1 MLNNHVSH
9 VSNVIHENK
18 KYFDENIRCLSERE
32 VAWLQAYLT
41 KKIKVSFMSMGSTN
55 LHEELINQLARI
67 DNFKDVIYD
76 AILKMSYVLVPEAH
90 FFLLEGSL
98 RAQIFFLNVLISE
111 YGYNLENIEINKMM
125 KDIYSFFDKVKEG
138 DTVGN
143 NIKILDNILLAFK
156 GIVLKGNYTKW
167 LKNGE
172 DQLAWTHNYLHEK
185 KLIVNI
191 NSDRISEIELRS
203 IILASLDLIDCPKY
217 TRTINSSY
225 LYKVSPNKELVID
238 KMKRAWSQQ
247 KYRDA
252 GKTKK
257 PYHLPLTK
265 KTEARLAKMAQVQGL
280 SETAMLDIL
289 INRFYEMEYVDVDG
303 KDLY

>member
-1 MLNNHVSH
+1 MSNIYGSH
-9 VSNVIHENK
+9 VSNVINENK

-41 KKIKVSFMSMGSTN
+41 KKINVSFMSMGSTN

-67 DNFKDVIYD
+67 NNFKNVIHD
-76 AILKMSYVLVPEAH
+76 AILKMSYALVPEEY
-90 FFLLEGSL
+90 FSLLKGNL
-98 RAQIFFLNVLISE
+98 RAQIFFLDVLISE
-111 YGYNLENIEINKMM
+111 YGYTLENIKINKIMN
-125 KDIYSFFDKVKEG
+125 DIYFFFDKVKEG

-143 NIKILDNILLAFK
+143 SIKILDQISLVFK
-156 GIVLKGNYTKW
+156 CIVLKDNYTKW
-167 LKNGE
+167 LKNRG
-172 DQLAWTHNYLHEK
+172 DQLDWTANYLNEK
-185 KLIVNI
+185 KSIVNI
-191 NSDRISEIELRS
+191 NDDSLSEMELRY
-203 IILASLDLIDCPKY
+203 IILASLDLIDCPQY
-217 TRTINSSY
+217 TRIINSSY
-225 LYKVSPNKELVID
+225 IYKMSPNKELFID

-257 PYHLPLTK
+257 PYYLPLTK
-265 KTEARLAKMAQVQGL
+265 KTEGRLTKMAQVQGL

-289 INRFYEMEYVDVDG
+289 INRFYEMQYVDVDG